1 MKSTGYLTEKIAD
14 LYNLYLAYYKA
25 KLGKQA
31 KQEVVRYGKHLDEH
45 LQTLRARILEA
56 DVAVGKYHYFRIFDP
71 KERII
76 CAASF
81 DERVLH
87 HALMNICHPYFER
100 SLVDDTFATRKG
112 KGVYAALQRAKVHA
126 RHHAFVAKLDVRKY
140 YDSVDHTV
148 LKVQLRKKFKDAML
162 LKIFD
167 SIIDSYQTVPE
178 KGLPIGNLTSQYFA
192 NMYLSVLD
200 HFALE
205 RWGATGLVRYMDD
218 ILLFADDKAALK
230 QCVQNLTQYALN
242 ELKLTMKPPVFAKS
256 QSGIPFLGY
265 RVFPYKILLAGRSK
279 RRFRSKL
286 MTYTDKY
293 ASGEWSEKTYADHL
307 LPLLAFT
314 QHAVSRD
321 FRKSCLAVIR

>member
-1 MKSTGYLTEKIAD
+1 MKRIGYLTEKIAD
-14 LYNLYLAYYKA
+14 LFNLYLAYYKA
-25 KLGKQA
+25 RLGKQA
-31 KQEVVRYGKHLDEH
+31 KQKVVRYGKQLDEH
-45 LQTLRARILEA
+45 LQKLRARILDG
-56 DVAVGKYHYFRIFDP
+56 DVTVGNYHYFRIFDP

-87 HALMNICHPYFER
+87 HALMNVCHPYFDR

-112 KGVYAALQRAKVHA
+112 KGVYAAIQRAQVHA
-126 RHHAFVAKLDVRKY
+126 RRHAFVAKLDVRKY
-140 YDSVDHTV
+140 YDSVDHAV
-148 LKVQLRKKFKDAML
+148 LKAQLRRKFKDAIL
-162 LKIFD
+162 LRIFD
-167 SIIDSYQTVPE
+167 SIIESYHTEPG

-205 RWGATGLVRYMDD
+205 RWGAAGLVRYMDD
-218 ILLFADDKAALK
+218 ILLFSDDKAALK
-230 QCVQNLTQYALN
+230 QCVHCLTQYAFS
-242 ELKLTMKPPVFAKS
+242 ELQLTMKPPVLAKS

-265 RVFPYKILLAGRSK
+265 RVFPYQVLLAGRSK

-321 FRKSCLAVIR
+321 FRKSCLAAIR